1 MGDYVELASVRMW
14 FDERG
19 AGEGSPV
26 ALLHGG
32 LCTADTWMM
41 QVDALADHRRVLL
54 PEQRGHGHNPDVG
67 DLSYDLMAADTIAFL
82 EAVAGAPADLVG
94 WSDGGNIALHVALE
108 RPDLVRK
115 VVTIGSNF
123 HHEGTLPQFLEGA
136 EQADDGGENLL
147 RDLYEAVSPD
157 GPEHWPVLQAKVL
170 AMWRSGPILTV
181 EDLRRIHAPTLVM
194 VGDDDAIH
202 LSHTV
207 ELYEALPHGQL
218 AVLPGSSHLVPIE
231 RPALVNQL
239 IVDFLDDGSVV
250 SLLPM
255 RRVPG

>member
-1 MGDYVELASVRMW
+1 MGDYLELGDVRMW

-19 AGEGSPV
+19 TGDGPPV

-32 LCTADTWMM
+32 MCTADTWMM
-41 QVDALADHRRVLL
+41 QVDAVADRRRVLL
-54 PEQRGHGHNPDVG
+54 PEQRGHGHTADVG
-67 DLSYDLMAADTIAFL
+67 EVSYPVMTADTIAFL
-82 EAVAGAPADLVG
+82 EAVAGGPADLVG

-123 HHEGTLPQFLEGA
+123 HHDGTLPQFFEGV
-136 EQADDGGENLL
+136 EQAGDDGENML
-147 RDLYEAVSPD
+147 RDMYDAVSPD
-157 GPEHWPVLQAKVL
+157 GLDHWPVLQAKVL
-170 AMWRSGPILTV
+170 AMWRTGPILTV
-181 EDLRRIHAPTLVM
+181 EDLRRIHAPTLVL
-194 VGDDDAIH
+194 VGDDDALH

-207 ELYEALPHGQL
+207 ELYESLPQGQL
-218 AVLPGSSHLVPIE
+218 AVVPGSSHLVPIE
-231 RPALVNQL
+231 KPALVNQL

-255 RRVPG
+255 RRASG